1 MSIHTRSRIFCPVLA
16 NVPFRP
22 TSPWQMFAAEKLKG
36 AKNEKMGQ
44 RMADISAEWKSMS
57 EQDKKVEKG
66 AITISLSLHIDFLFP
81 PA

>member
-1 MSIHTRSRIFCPVLA
+1 M
-16 NVPFRP
+16 PFRP

-36 AKNEKMGQ
+36 TKNEKMGQ
-44 RMADISAEWKSMS
+44 RMADISAEWKSLS

-66 AITISLSLHIDFLFP
+66 TIMISLSLYIDFLLP